1 MKILLR
7 LKSLHYAVLEC
18 YNQRMI
24 KNEDIIFLDDSLVAI
39 NKPAGLLV
47 HPSFL
52 DNAET
57 QTAMKQVRNLLG
69 KWVYP
74 VHRLD
79 KPTSGILVFA
89 LSSETARLLT
99 AAFTERSVSKE
110 YIAVVRGHTKE
121 SETIDYP
128 LPEIW
133 DKMTDRESSKDKPA
147 QQAITSYE
155 RVATAELPFA
165 VRPHPTARYSLLRVM
180 PKTGRNRQIRRHLK
194 HIFHPI
200 VGDHK
205 HGDNAHN
212 RLFAEQLGCHILLLH
227 ASQISFAH
235 PVSGQQLSLRAP
247 ISPEFSAVLQRVF
260 GLSDFS

>member
-1 MKILLR
+1 
-7 LKSLHYAVLEC
+7 
-18 YNQRMI
+18 MI
-24 KNEDIIFLDDSLVAI
+24 TRDNIIYLDDFLVAV

-57 QTAMKQVRNLLG
+57 QTAMKLIRNLLG
-69 KWVYP
+69 RWVYP

-89 LSSETARLLT
+89 LSSEIARLLT
-99 AAFTERSVSKE
+99 AAFTDRSVNKE
-110 YIAVVRGHTKE
+110 YLAVVRGYTSE
-121 SETIDYP
+121 SQTIDYP
-128 LPEIW
+128 LREIW
-133 DKMTDRESSKDKPA
+133 DKMTDRESSKNKPA
-147 QQAITSYE
+147 QHAVTCYE
-155 RVATAELPFA
+155 RLVTAELPFA
-165 VRPHPTARYSLLRVM
+165 VKPHPSARYSLLRLM
-180 PKTGRNRQIRRHLK
+180 PQTGRNRQIRRHLK

-212 RLFAEQLGCHILLLH
+212 RLFSEKLGSTRLLLH

-235 PVSGQQLSLRAP
+235 PVSKEQLFLHAP
-247 ISPEFSAVLQRVF
+247 LSDEFTAILQKVF
-260 GLSDFS
+260 GQAIIAEMCNSRSLPTGNKPI

>member
-1 MKILLR
+1 MLT
-7 LKSLHYAVLEC
+7 
-18 YNQRMI
+18 ND
-24 KNEDIIFLDDSLVAI
+24 DIIFLDDSLVAI

-57 QTAMKQVRNLLG
+57 QSAMKQVRNLLG

-89 LSSETARLLT
+89 LSSEIARVLT
-99 AAFTERSVSKE
+99 DAFTERSVAKE
-110 YIAVVRGHTKE
+110 YLAVVRGHTKE

-128 LPEIW
+128 LREIW
-133 DKMTDRESSKDKPA
+133 DKMTDRESSRDKPA
-147 QQAITSYE
+147 QQAITCYE
-155 RVATAELPFA
+155 RLATAEMPFA
-165 VRPHPTARYSLLRVM
+165 VRPHPTSRYSLLKVM
-180 PKTGRNRQIRRHLK
+180 PQTGRSRQIRRHLK

-212 RLFAEQLGCHILLLH
+212 RMFAEHLGSQLLLLH
-227 ASQISFAH
+227 ASRISFAH
-235 PVSGQQLSLRAP
+235 PVNGQQLSLCAP
-247 ISPEFSAVLQRVF
+247 LSSEFSEILQRVF
-260 GLSDFS
+260 GRSDFS

>member
-1 MKILLR
+1 MIDSESIVYLD
-7 LKSLHYAVLEC
+7 EC
-18 YNQRMI
+18 
-24 KNEDIIFLDDSLVAI
+24 LVAV

-57 QTAMKQVRNLLG
+57 ESAMKQTRDLLG
-69 KWVYP
+69 RWVYP

-89 LSSETARLLT
+89 LSSEMARLLT
-99 AAFTERSVSKE
+99 AAFAERSVSKE
-110 YIAVVRGHTKE
+110 YFAVVRGYT
-121 SETIDYP
+121 SEAATIDYP
-128 LPEIW
+128 LREIW
-133 DKMTDRESSKDKPA
+133 DKMTDRESSRNKPA
-147 QQAITSYE
+147 QLAITSYE
-155 RVATAELPFA
+155 RLATAELPFA

-180 PKTGRNRQIRRHLK
+180 PQTGRNRQIRRHLK

-200 VGDHK
+200 IGDHK

-212 RLFAEQLGCHILLLH
+212 RLFEEHLDSTRLLLH

-235 PVSGQQLSLRAP
+235 PVTGEQMSLQAP
-247 ISPEFSAVLQRVF
+247 LPADFAAVVQRVF
-260 GLSDFS
+260 GRADFC